1 MSFVWVTHESRP
13 GFAYLA
19 PRHYL
24 EHPVLG
30 RGLSRATAEE
40 LETDKAVVE
49 TAPADPPIP
58 AETDPADEASITDE
72 ENTCP
77 E

>member
-19 PRHYL
+19 PEHYL

-30 RGLSRATAEE
+30 VGLTPATPGE
-40 LETDKAVVE
+40 LETDKAIVE
-49 TAPADPPIP
+49 TAPADLPIP
-58 AETDPADEASITDE
+58 AETNPADEAITHE
-72 ENTCP
+72 EH
-77 E
+77 

>member
-1 MSFVWVTHESRP
+1 VSFVWVTHESRP

-19 PRHYL
+19 PEHYL

-49 TAPADPPIP
+49 TAPADPPVL
-58 AETDPADEASITDE
+58 AVADPADEASITDE

>member
-1 MSFVWVTHESRP
+1 MSFVYVVHESQPDRP
-13 GFAYLA
+13 YLA
-19 PRHYL
+19 PEHYL

-49 TAPADPPIP
+49 TAPADPPVL
-58 AETDPADEASITDE
+58 AVSDPADEASITDE
-72 ENTCP
+72 GE
-77 E
+77 